1 MEDKR
6 CEEATK
12 DSLDMKSKSVYVQS
26 AEIVESSHSLSNL
39 AVPTPKKNKEVALPL
54 DEDAADDLPGDVV
67 HKNVAG
73 EVNEAEDVAGNLP
86 DKYKILAEFFA
97 RIGSSVRLLGLC
109 KKMPTF
115 QNICTQVEVFT
126 RRKLSYS
133 HLAQIKYI
141 LPEAVQVE
149 KILIHD
155 ERTLCMKQDMKIT
168 LLLDVVEADPD
179 QSPYAVLCQ
188 MFHQRLLKFFRNH
201 PEGCDI
207 PEVTLPVLMSQSRS
221 TSQYMLPEVARV
233 ESHPSSNELEPSS
246 SSSLLS
252 STFKRRFSEKIIV
265 PETEKTKLLA
275 SLYPFSP
282 LEPDD
287 VISQDR
293 GGLLQKEGLSQV
305 IETTTPMSLLSSK
318 EYESKEYE
326 SKEYESKE
334 YESSPMK
341 SISGPNQLM
350 SVTPTQSAPQR
361 RTAPDSDEKVIC
373 QSNISSHS
381 VAKKSLNFLSPL
393 KGDEIASGSIL
404 DESKHYRDSS
414 LKPAAAKRILLVDDV
429 TGSPCPLIQ
438 AEFLHLKDKEE
449 MIGGKLSRTTSL
461 PDLFNLIYH
470 IFQSAKYSSIT
481 KQELVHKIISEDVL
495 IEETKEAE
503 EQLDLLEELV
513 PDWIQKKLVP
523 SGDLL
528 YSIRKVS
535 DLDSIRARLVE
546 AV

>member
-12 DSLDMKSKSVYVQS
+12 DSLDMKSKSVSVQS

-54 DEDAADDLPGDVV
+54 DEDAADDLPEDVV
-67 HKNVAG
+67 HENVAG
-73 EVNEAEDVAGNLP
+73 EANEAEDVAGILP
-86 DKYKILAEFFA
+86 DKYKILAEFFD
-97 RIGSSVRLLGLC
+97 RIGSSVRLLGLS

-126 RRKLSYS
+126 KRKLSYN

-141 LPEAVQVE
+141 LPEAVQVD
-149 KILIHD
+149 KILVHD

-179 QSPYAVLCQ
+179 QSPYAILCQ
-188 MFHQRLLKFFRNH
+188 MFHQRMLKFFRNH

-207 PEVTLPVLMSQSRS
+207 PEATLPVLMSQSHS

-233 ESHPSSNELEPSS
+233 ESYPSSNELEPSS

-275 SLYPFSP
+275 SRYPFSP
-282 LEPDD
+282 LEPGD
-287 VISQDR
+287 VINQDR
-293 GGLLQKEGLSQV
+293 EGPLQKEGLSQV

-318 EYESKEYE
+318 EYES
-326 SKEYESKE
+326 
-334 YESSPMK
+334 SPMK

-350 SVTPTQSAPQR
+350 LVTPTQSDPQR
-361 RTAPDSDEKVIC
+361 RTVPDSDEKVIC

-393 KGDEIASGSIL
+393 KGDEIASGSML

-414 LKPAAAKRILLVDDV
+414 LKPAAAKRILMVDDV
-429 TGSPCPLIQ
+429 TGPPCPLIQ

-449 MIGGKLSRTTSL
+449 MIGGKLSRTVSL

-528 YSIRKVS
+528 YSITKVS